1 MSTRLCGLDAAIA
14 FCGVAAAL
22 ILPPPARAAS
32 PSIAEVLAAGWDT
45 APDAREAGELAYQQ
59 FVKDNPGNRQVLYA
73 YALVK
78 MQQRQFPEA
87 VKLLDQ
93 YLAIEKNDLHAWRAK
108 SFLSML
114 LRQPDLAIVELDKL
128 SQVLADDMAAK
139 PKAEGADGAEDR
151 HDRELH
157 GETVSYLGRM
167 IGFLEGPAEGSVNAA
182 TLTTTKTKISNRLS
196 DTWRDIFD
204 SAASAVIDEYNVLAT
219 AKDDAKFQEIATAE
233 KAKRDRIAEIE
244 RLAIDAASRQDELK
258 AGYDKVQEEI
268 ATENATYAR
277 QDQPLADELSRLSSQ
292 AAVINRELSIASA
305 DIFSLRRAAEMEQ
318 DQVQRLRLLQES
330 DRLERIAVRLDAD
343 LRALERRAAIVQR
356 DRAALALRHR
366 QNLAAYGVTAGRM
379 EKEFKTIETSLKRA
393 ESERA
398 KLKKP
403 ATGNTG
409 KVIALNK
416 QAIALTT
423 YEVFPLEA
431 EKQRLLDELAAP

>member
-1 MSTRLCGLDAAIA
+1 
-14 FCGVAAAL
+14 
-22 ILPPPARAAS
+22 
-32 PSIAEVLAAGWDT
+32 
-45 APDAREAGELAYQQ
+45 
-59 FVKDNPGNRQVLYA
+59 
-73 YALVK
+73 
-78 MQQRQFPEA
+78 
-87 VKLLDQ
+87 
-93 YLAIEKNDLHAWRAK
+93 
-108 SFLSML
+108 
-114 LRQPDLAIVELDKL
+114 
-128 SQVLADDMAAK
+128 
-139 PKAEGADGAEDR
+139 
-151 HDRELH
+151 
-157 GETVSYLGRM
+157 
-167 IGFLEGPAEGSVNAA
+167 
-182 TLTTTKTKISNRLS
+182 
-196 DTWRDIFD
+196 
-204 SAASAVIDEYNVLAT
+204 
-219 AKDDAKFQEIATAE
+219 
-233 KAKRDRIAEIE
+233 
-244 RLAIDAASRQDELK
+244 
-258 AGYDKVQEEI
+258 
-268 ATENATYAR
+268 
-277 QDQPLADELSRLSSQ
+277 
-292 AAVINRELSIASA
+292 
-305 DIFSLRRAAEMEQ
+305 MEQ

>member
-1 MSTRLCGLDAAIA
+1 MSTRRYRLAAA
-14 FCGVAAAL
+14 FVYGCLAVAL
-22 ILPPPARAAS
+22 ILPLPARAAA
-32 PSIAEVLAAGWDT
+32 PSIVDVLSVGWDT
-45 APDAREAGELAYQQ
+45 APEARAAGERAYQQ

-78 MQQRQFPEA
+78 MQQRQYPEA
-87 VKLLDQ
+87 AKLLDQ
-93 YLAIEKNDLHAWRAK
+93 YLTIEKNDLHAWRAK

-114 LRQPDLAIVELDKL
+114 LRQSDLGLVELDKL
-128 SQVLADDMAAK
+128 SQVLADDMADK
-139 PKAEGADGAEDR
+139 LKAPGAEEMEDR
-151 HDRELH
+151 QRRELH

-167 IGFLEGPAEGSVNAA
+167 IGYLEGPGEGSVNTA

-196 DTWRDIFD
+196 DTWRDILD
-204 SAASAVIDEYNVLAT
+204 AAASAVVDEYNVLAT
-219 AKDDAKFQEIATAE
+219 AKDDAKFQEIAAAE
-233 KAKRDRIAEIE
+233 QAKRDRIAEIE
-244 RLAIDAASRQDELK
+244 RLAIEAASRQDELK

-268 ATENATYAR
+268 AAENAAYAR
-277 QDQPLADELSRLSSQ
+277 QDQPLADELNRLSSQ
-292 AAVINRELSIASA
+292 AAVINRELSVVSA